1 MARGSAMPHHMADDD
16 IMREHAE
23 AQERVVA
30 EHQTHMVYDHNDDG
44 VEATTDGPH
53 GDREPIFAP
62 TPATAA
68 RGNVPFHTFMR
79 LMRENLA
86 CPECGKSRGVANVA
100 ARGFKP
106 ERITAETH
114 CTCVGGPA
122 YAGIGSERA

>member
-16 IMREHAE
+16 IIREHEE
-23 AQERVVA
+23 AQARVVA

-44 VEATTDGPH
+44 VEATTNGPH

-100 ARGFKP
+100 SRGFKP

-122 YAGIGSERA
+122 YAGIGSEHA